1 LTFKRETHILY
12 NVMKIRKRLLG
23 RFLFE
28 ITPVRGYLGVILIYF
43 SFLFLIPLIVDYLYL
58 RDLIN
63 LNAFLVPAVLSLVLG
78 LILKGRNPVERIN
91 HKQGMLIASLSWIIV
106 SLIGSLPYLIGFQS
120 GFVNSFFESVSGF
133 TTTGI
138 TLLTELEVKS
148 RSILFYRALTQ
159 WFGGLGILSFALLI
173 IYEGGIAPKLF
184 AGESHKIR
192 TKRIAPG
199 LFNTIRILWIIY
211 GVLTLVLVFLL
222 KIEGLNF
229 FDAITHSFTTLSS
242 GGFSTHDLSIG
253 YYSYMNYPLSNT
265 IEWTIIIFMLFAGM
279 NFLFH
284 YRIFQGD
291 IKALWDS
298 FEIKLFL
305 FFICSASG
313 IIILKQ
319 FASGEIFSPGL
330 VRTSIFQ
337 VVAIMTTTGYAT
349 RDIGAP
355 IYGGVAKQIFLFL
368 MIIGGCVGS
377 TSGGLKVLRIG
388 ILFKLIKF
396 KILSIIYPLHVV
408 RFIMVDGSKV
418 DFDEVRRVT
427 ALFTAWMFLLATGG
441 LVTAFFSKHG
451 ALESFSGMASALG
464 NIGPCYI
471 SASEIIKLS
480 PVIKLTYIIGMLAG
494 RLEILPILM
503 LFYKNTWK

>member
-1 LTFKRETHILY
+1 
-12 NVMKIRKRLLG
+12 MKVRKRLLD

-28 ITPVRGYLGVILIYF
+28 ISPVMVYIGIILIYI

-58 RDLIN
+58 REFVN
-63 LNAFLVPAVLSLVLG
+63 LKAFLIPALISFILG
-78 LILKGRNPVERIN
+78 FALKGKKPLDKIN
-91 HKQGMLIASLSWIIV
+91 HKQGMMIAALSWIII
-106 SLIGSLPYLIGFQS
+106 SLVGSLPYLLGLHESFI
-120 GFVNSFFESVSGF
+120 NSFFETVSGF

-138 TLLTELEVKS
+138 TMLSELDMKC

-159 WFGGLGILSFALLI
+159 WLGGLGILSFALLI

-184 AGESHKIR
+184 EGESHKIR

-211 GVLTLVLVFLL
+211 GCMTAILIFLL
-222 KIEGLNF
+222 KIEGVNL
-229 FDAITHSFTTLSS
+229 FDAVTHSFTTLST

-253 YYSYMNYPLSNT
+253 YYSSMRYPLSNI
-265 IEWTIIIFMLFAGM
+265 IEWTVILFMLFGGI
-279 NFLFH
+279 NFLIH

-305 FFICSASG
+305 LFICSASG
-313 IIILKQ
+313 IIIFKQ
-319 FASGEIFSPGL
+319 FTSGGILSPDL
-330 VRTSIFQ
+330 VRSSIFQ

-349 RDIGAP
+349 RDIASS
-355 IYGGVAKQIFLFL
+355 IYGGVAKQIFIFL
-368 MIIGGCVGS
+368 MVIGGCVGS
-377 TSGGLKVLRIG
+377 TAGGLKVLRIG

-396 KILSIIYPLHVV
+396 KILSIVYPTNTVGFV
-408 RFIMVDGSKV
+408 IVDGNRV
-418 DFDEVRRVT
+418 AFEEVRRVS
-427 ALFTAWMFLLATGG
+427 ALFAAWIFLLVAGG
-441 LVTAFFSKHG
+441 LVTAIFSNHG

-464 NIGPCYI
+464 NVGPCYI
-471 SASEIIKLS
+471 SASDMIKLS
-480 PVIKLTYIIGMLAG
+480 PVVKFTYITGMLAG

>member
-1 LTFKRETHILY
+1 
-12 NVMKIRKRLLG
+12 MKVRKRLLD

-28 ITPVRGYLGVILIYF
+28 ISPVTGYIGVILIYV

-58 RDLIN
+58 RELVN
-63 LNAFLVPAVLSLVLG
+63 LKAFLVPALISLTLG
-78 LILKGRNPVERIN
+78 LALKGRKPLDKIN
-91 HKQGMLIASLSWIIV
+91 HKQGMMIAALSWIVV
-106 SLIGSLPYLIGFQS
+106 SLIGSFPYLLGLHASFID
-120 GFVNSFFESVSGF
+120 SFFETVSGF

-138 TLLTELEVKS
+138 TMFSNLEIKS

-159 WFGGLGILSFALLI
+159 WVGGLGILSFALLI
-173 IYEGGIAPKLF
+173 IYQSGVAPNLF

-211 GVLTLVLVFLL
+211 GTLTLMLIFLL
-222 KIEGLNF
+222 KIEGVTF
-229 FDAITHSFTTLSS
+229 FDAVTHSFTTLSS

-253 YYSYMNYPLSNT
+253 YYSAMNYPLSNI
-265 IEWTIIIFMLFAGM
+265 IEWTVIVFMLFAGM

-284 YRIFQGD
+284 YRVFQGD
-291 IKALWDS
+291 FKALWDS
-298 FEIKLFL
+298 FEIKLFWL
-305 FFICSASG
+305 FICSASG
-313 IIILKQ
+313 IIIFKQ
-319 FASGEIFSPGL
+319 FTYQKVFSPDL

-349 RDIGAP
+349 RDIASN
-355 IYGGVAKQIFLFL
+355 IYGGVARQIFLFL

-388 ILFKLIKF
+388 ILFKLIKL
-396 KILSIIYPLHVV
+396 KILSIVYPLHTVG
-408 RFIMVDGSKV
+408 FIMVDGNKV
-418 DFDEVRRVT
+418 DFEEVRRVT
-427 ALFTAWMFLLATGG
+427 ALFSAWMFLLAAGG
-441 LVTAFFSKHG
+441 FITAIFSNHG

-464 NIGPCYI
+464 NVGPCYI
-471 SASEIIKLS
+471 SGFEMIKLS
-480 PVIKLTYIIGMLAG
+480 PVVKFTYIIGMLAG

>member
-1 LTFKRETHILY
+1 
-12 NVMKIRKRLLG
+12 MKIRKRLLD

-28 ITPVRGYLGVILIYF
+28 ISPVLGYLGVILIFF

-58 RDLIN
+58 REFVN
-63 LNAFLVPAVLSLVLG
+63 LKSFLVPAIISFILG
-78 LILKGRNPVERIN
+78 ISLKGKKPLPRIN

-106 SLIGSLPYLIGFQS
+106 SLIGSFPYLLGFHAS
-120 GFVNSFFESVSGF
+120 FIDSFFETVSGF

-138 TLLTELEVKS
+138 TMFSELDAKS

-159 WFGGLGILSFALLI
+159 WVGGLGILSFALLI

-211 GVLTLVLVFLL
+211 GGLTLLLFLLL
-222 KIEGLNF
+222 KIEGLNL
-229 FDAITHSFTTLSS
+229 FDAVTHSFTTLSS

-253 YYSYMNYPLSNT
+253 YYSAMNYPLSNI
-265 IEWTIIIFMLFAGM
+265 IEWTIILFMLFAGM

-298 FEIKLFL
+298 FEIKLFWL
-305 FFICSASG
+305 FICLASG

-319 FASGEIFSPGL
+319 VTYNGFFTPGL
-330 VRTSIFQ
+330 LRTSIFQ

-349 RDIGAP
+349 RDIAST

-396 KILSIIYPLHVV
+396 KILSIVYPLHTVS
-408 RFIMVDGSKV
+408 FIMVDGNRV
-418 DFDEVRRVT
+418 AFEEVRRVT
-427 ALFTAWMFLLATGG
+427 ALFAAWMFLLVVGG
-441 LVTAFFSKHG
+441 LITAFFSNNG

-464 NIGPCYI
+464 NIGPCYLSGVEMI
-471 SASEIIKLS
+471 NLS
-480 PVIKLTYIIGMLAG
+480 PVVKLTYIIGMLAG

>member
-1 LTFKRETHILY
+1 
-12 NVMKIRKRLLG
+12 MKVRKSLID

-28 ITPVRGYLGVILIYF
+28 ISPVLGYIGVILIYF
-43 SFLFLIPLIVDYLYL
+43 SLLFLIPLIVDYLYL
-58 RDLIN
+58 REFVNLKPFLI
-63 LNAFLVPAVLSLVLG
+63 PALISFMLG
-78 LILKGRNPVERIN
+78 FALKGRRPLERIN

-106 SLIGSLPYLIGFQS
+106 SLIGSFPYLLGFHAS
-120 GFVNSFFESVSGF
+120 FIDSFFETVSGF

-138 TLLTELEVKS
+138 TMFSELDSKS

-159 WFGGLGILSFALLI
+159 WVGGIGILSFALLI

-199 LFNTIRILWIIY
+199 LFNTIRILWVIY
-211 GVLTLVLVFLL
+211 VSLTLILIFLL
-222 KIEGLNF
+222 KTEGVNL
-229 FDAITHSFTTLSS
+229 FDAVTHSFTTLSS

-253 YYSYMNYPLSNT
+253 YYSAMNYPLSNI

-298 FEIKLFL
+298 FEIKLFWL
-305 FFICSASG
+305 FICSASG
-313 IIILKQ
+313 IIVFKQ
-319 FASGEIFSPGL
+319 FTYHNIFSPDL
-330 VRTSIFQ
+330 VRNSIFQ
-337 VVAIMTTTGYAT
+337 VVAVMTTTGYT
-349 RDIGAP
+349 TQDIGSP

-368 MIIGGCVGS
+368 MVIGGCVGS

-396 KILSIIYPLHVV
+396 KILSIVYPLHTV
-408 RFIMVDGSKV
+408 RFMMVDGNKV

-427 ALFTAWMFLLATGG
+427 ALFAAWIFLLAVGG
-441 LVTAFFSKHG
+441 LMTAFFSNHG

-464 NIGPCYI
+464 NVGPCYI
-471 SASEIIKLS
+471 SASEMIKLS
-480 PVIKLTYIIGMLAG
+480 PIVKFTFIIGMLAG

-503 LFYKNTWK
+503 LFYKNTWR

>member
-1 LTFKRETHILY
+1 
-12 NVMKIRKRLLG
+12 MKIRKKLLA
-23 RFLFE
+23 RILFE
-28 ITPVRGYLGVILIYF
+28 IEPVRGYLGVILIYF

-58 RDLIN
+58 RDLVN
-63 LNAFLVPAVLSLVLG
+63 LKPFLIPAATSIVLG

-106 SLIGSLPYLIGFQS
+106 SLIGSLPYFIGFKS
-120 GFVNSFFESVSGF
+120 GFVDSFFEAVSGF

-138 TLLTELEVKS
+138 TVFRDLDARS

-184 AGESHKIR
+184 EGESHKIR

-211 GVLTLVLVFLL
+211 VVLTLVLAFLL

-253 YYSYMNYPLSNT
+253 YYSFMNYPLSNA
-265 IEWTIIIFMLFAGM
+265 IEWTIIVFMLFAGM

-291 IKALWDS
+291 FKALWDS
-298 FEIKLFL
+298 FEVKLFL
-305 FFICSASG
+305 LFICSASG

-319 FASGEIFSPGL
+319 FTSGMIFSTDL
-330 VRTSIFQ
+330 VRNSIFQ
-337 VVAIMTTTGYAT
+337 VVAIMSTTGYAT

-377 TSGGLKVLRIG
+377 TAGGLKVLRIG

-396 KILSIIYPLHVV
+396 KILSIVYPLHVV
-408 RFIMVDGSKV
+408 RFITVDGSRV
-418 DFDEVRRVT
+418 DFVEVRRVT
-427 ALFTAWMFLLATGG
+427 ALFTAWMFLLAMGG
-441 LVTAFFSKHG
+441 MVTAFFSDHG

-464 NIGPCYI
+464 NVGPCYI
-471 SASEIIKLS
+471 SASEMIRLS
-480 PVIKLTYIIGMLAG
+480 PVVKLTYIIGMLAG

-503 LFYKNTWK
+503 LFFKKTWK